1 MASSQV
7 DMSSEEHMQTVL
19 ERQLNGLRSEDRG
32 RLKIA
37 TYATKLDRTILCFS
51 SVCAIIAGAL
61 NPLVPVI
68 YGLLVGVFNGFA
80 TGSVDAAELRS
91 KISTFSL
98 YYVYLSIGLFVF
110 TYLATVGFYYSGER
124 ITRAFRIAYLSAIIR
139 QNMAFF
145 DVLRPGEISN
155 RIMSDM
161 GILQEAITSK
171 ASTMLSAIATF
182 CAAFIIAFVMYW
194 KTALIL
200 TPFFVAML
208 LMFSVGGAYTVRHQ
222 KQSRESGLGMQ
233 NFVRQRYSLSLG
245 QAAQAER
252 KAQNMVAGLV
262 ASMNAMPCLIY
273 ALSFWAGSIF
283 LVKGEMSVTDITTTT
298 LAVTI
303 GVFAI
308 IRIAPSLQALT
319 SGVAITGS
327 LLETI
332 ARRSPQDP
340 LVADGDKL
348 TNVVGDILFD
358 QVDLVYPSRSQAKVL
373 DRVTLKFAA
382 DKKTA
387 IVGPS
392 GGGKSSIIG
401 LIERFYEPT
410 HGAITIDGQ
419 DIQAFNL
426 RWLRQQIGLVDQ
438 DPILLDVSILDNI
451 YYGCSNVNDAASESA
466 RLEKVVDAAKK
477 AYAHDFIMALPEG
490 YQTRVGEKGL
500 QLSGGQRQRIAIAR
514 ALVRDPK
521 ILLLDE
527 ATSALD
533 TSSEKAVQ
541 AAIDAAAEQRTTVV
555 IAHRLS
561 TIKNADSIVVL
572 AQGKVVDQGT
582 HVELMARN
590 GLYAELIEKQQ
601 IKENGQDA
609 SNSLHTYDEGIIMLN
624 DSLDHGSNSDDEKNG
639 ASVTARVVETPNDT
653 SYNPSARGALSFI
666 FFMSRPDWKLLL
678 IGLACAILAGLEIP
692 VQSIFFA
699 KLLTITGLPQAQYSQ
714 LRHGVN
720 LWTGLYVALAGAGF
734 ILWLGLGITLSCAT
748 QKLSQ
753 RVREI
758 CCHRIT
764 VQDMAFFDQSK
775 NSPSALS
782 SVLSKSTD
790 DLAGMGGPVLGGILT
805 FISTIV
811 GGIVVS
817 LAIGWKLALVC
828 TATIPVVVACGW
840 LRLQVLAAFDARIR
854 QSGVD
859 SAAYAGQIV
868 RSMRTVASLGLEE
881 QALML
886 YDGFLA
892 KRAAKSL
899 QSILIA
905 SGLYAASQSVV
916 YLCAALAFWYG
927 GTLIANRE
935 YSDFQVYVCF
945 VCLISGS
952 QIAGSIFTFAPDAGK
967 AMHAAQDLQYIV
979 QLNDPENEVQWRPA
993 ESGILEH
1000 KRTEHELLHGLEP
1013 CQVAFKNVSFSY
1025 PSRPDTCA
1033 LDNFTITVEPGQTL
1047 ALEPVVFSGTMRENI
1062 AVDLVGQ
1069 VSDDDILAACR
1080 QANIL
1085 DFVHSLPDGL
1095 SSIVGTGGSM
1105 LSGGQKQRITI
1116 ARAFLRKSK
1125 LLLLDEATSALDSE
1139 SEAIVQAAIDAVKKN
1154 RTTIMVAH
1162 RLSTVMNADII
1173 CVMREGS
1180 IVEIGNSKQ
1189 LMARRGLFWEMM
1201 IEGQQ
1206 AKVYNSDKSI
1216 GACEENLGLALTVCR
1231 TQMDAP
1237 RKTTPYISYKARI
1250 GAYTT
1255 FGTSIRHPMET
1266 EFIVVRREKPK
1277 PRRGTMFKS
1286 EVTNEI
1292 HLQNY
1297 PCQSSPLPSSSSK
1310 PSIGTSPLN
1319 FTPGFTSLKM
1329 SSGIQDLL
1337 SPAEPLPIQSRD
1349 FVVWQKQQGQT
1360 GEHQRQVEYWVK
1372 QLEGSHPARF
1382 LCDKP
1387 RQTIP
1392 SGAAEKQQVEL
1403 SGSLYRD
1410 LQDFCKVH
1418 EVTPFTVLLT
1428 AFRTT
1433 HYRLTGVDDATVGTL
1448 KESRNGQR
1456 PEGMIDFL
1464 ANLQCIRIRI
1474 EDDQSF
1480 EQLVRQVHRTTADAH
1495 ANQDVPFEKIVS
1507 ELPID
1512 IRDGSTNPVV
1522 QLVFSL
1528 HSKKDLGRS
1537 TFDSLEMEQLSVVP
1551 GSRLDLEFH
1560 LFQEAECIRGTVLFA
1575 TELYHQR
1582 TISGM
1587 VAVFYEVLK
1596 RGLEEPQTPVA
1607 SLHLTDGSSMLRE
1620 MGLLEI
1626 KRTMYARDSSV
1637 VEAFQRQ
1644 ALASPSVV
1652 AVKDSAGELTYAQL
1666 DQRSGRLAN
1675 WLTQAGIPAETL
1687 IGVLAPRSCQTIVA
1701 FLGILKANLAYMPL
1715 DIRLPKSRIE
1725 AILSAVPGHKLL
1737 LLGQDVPAPAI
1748 QAADVEFLSIADILH
1763 RSSQA
1768 DRACNG
1774 LAAASVAPSATSLAY
1789 VMFTS
1794 GSTGKPKGV
1803 MVEHRGILRAADVL
1817 SRIWGAVPVAHM
1829 TNIAFDTSTSEI
1841 YTPLLNGG
1849 TIICI
1854 DDMTALD
1861 GVRLGDLFNRERVEV
1876 AVFPPAFL
1884 KECLVA
1890 SPTTIQALRVL
1901 FTAGDRLD
1909 AQDASKI
1916 LQLVKGGVYNSYGPT
1931 ENSVLS
1937 TLYRILPE
1945 ERCVNGVPIGRAVSN
1960 SGAYV
1965 MDMQQRLVPIGVLGE
1980 LVVTGDGVARGYT
1993 DPERDRDRFVR
2004 VVIDGVSVKAY
2015 RTGDYVRYRPMDG
2028 QLEFFGRMDYQ
2039 VKIRG
2044 HRIELGEVEHALLAY
2059 ESVDDAVTV
2068 VRDVEGQEPELV
2080 SFITISDGQGF
2091 SEWETV
2097 DSNSE
2102 QGQVETWREHFDV
2115 TAYAGIDNIDPSKLG
2130 RDFVGWTS
2138 MYDGSEIDRNEM
2150 EEWLD
2155 DTITAI
2161 LDGGEPRNVLE
2172 VGTGSGMILF
2182 NLPKSLQSY
2191 VGLELAEQ
2199 AATFANK
2206 AAQSVPSLRGKVEV
2220 RVGTVTDVSR
2230 TDRLNSPDLVV
2241 INSTAQYFP
2250 TPEYLLKAIEDLLR
2264 LDSVERLFFGDVR
2277 SYALYREFQ
2286 VTQALHITSTA
2297 TPGAI
2302 RQNMTAIERAEEELL
2317 IDPAFFTALETRLP
2331 DLVDHVEILPKRM
2344 RATNEL
2350 SCYRYAAVIYRKHQK
2365 EWSQPIYQV
2374 DEGQWIDFV
2383 SHQLDRQSLL
2393 QLLESLPI
2401 TAVAAVSNIPYSKT
2415 IFERCVLKSLDSA
2428 ADEKLDGN
2436 DWVRSCHEAARS
2448 TSSLSVVDLHEVAHL
2463 ANFSVE
2469 VSWARQASQSGGLDA
2484 VFHRYTPRIAGARV
2498 LFRFPTDH
2506 HGRAFHSLTNRPLQ
2520 QRLKQRVEE
2529 QLRNKLKVKLPSY
2542 MVPSVIRVLD
2552 KMPINDNGK
2561 VDRRALTKSA
2571 HIVKANRSSAARM
2584 LPRNDVERALC
2595 EEFTSVLGEE
2605 VGITDS
2611 FYDLGGHSLQ
2621 AARLVSRINR
2631 RLMCRLYVFDL
2642 LNSPTPAAL
2651 GDIIPTRSTEGL
2663 SDEPTWHFEHHRRL
2677 HSRLTVVLIHGL
2689 WGQGSI
2695 FSPLIPFL
2703 DDIFDVLVIH
2713 DPYFGRSDGPKTIP
2727 RWAELY
2733 LNHVEKQISPGHGLI
2748 FGGYSLGGLIAYEM
2762 ASLWRVRHG
2771 EYPASL
2777 VLLDAATYT
2786 NSVHDNES
2794 EKEINY
2800 ALTLFGE
2807 NQKQLILDHFN
2818 KVAPLAGEPIQ
2829 PPEYHGECL
2838 CLITPESAAA
2848 GATEWWTARCPV
2860 LRVQHIDSTHH
2871 ALLDGSR
2878 IRAVGRLVNEHC
2890 CQIAGNLGPITP

>member
-19 ERQLNGLRSEDRG
+19 ERQLNGLRSDDRG
-32 RLKIA
+32 RLKIV

-145 DVLRPGEISN
+145 DVLRLGEISN

-200 TPFFVAML
+200 TPFFIAML

-222 KQSRESGLGMQ
+222 KQSREKYSYAAGIPEEAFGAIRQVAAFGMQ

-245 QAAQAER
+245 QAARAER

-451 YYGCSNVNDAASESA
+451 YYSCSNVNDAASESA

-590 GLYAELIEKQQ
+590 GLYADLIEKQQ

-609 SNSLHTYDEGIIMLN
+609 SSSLHTCDEGIIMLN

-639 ASVTARVVETPNDT
+639 ASVTARVVEAPNDT

-734 ILWLGLGITLSCAT
+734 ILWLGLGITLSYAT

-764 VQDMAFFDQSK
+764 VQNMAFFDQSK

-979 QLNDPENEVQWRPA
+979 ELNDPGNEVQWRPA

-1025 PSRPDTCA
+1025 PSRPDKCA

-1047 ALEPVVFSGTMRENI
+1047 ALVGQSGSGKSTCLSLLARFYPFHQGQILVDGHDIRSLDLKTYRSTISLISQEPVVFSGTMRENI
-1062 AVDLVGQ
+1062 AVGLVGQ

-1189 LMARRGLFWEMM
+1189 LMARRGLFWEM
-1201 IEGQQ
+1201 
-1206 AKVYNSDKSI
+1206 
-1216 GACEENLGLALTVCR
+1216 
-1231 TQMDAP
+1231 
-1237 RKTTPYISYKARI
+1237 
-1250 GAYTT
+1250 
-1255 FGTSIRHPMET
+1255 
-1266 EFIVVRREKPK
+1266 
-1277 PRRGTMFKS
+1277 
-1286 EVTNEI
+1286 
-1292 HLQNY
+1292 
-1297 PCQSSPLPSSSSK
+1297 
-1310 PSIGTSPLN
+1310 
-1319 FTPGFTSLKM
+1319 
-1329 SSGIQDLL
+1329 
-1337 SPAEPLPIQSRD
+1337 
-1349 FVVWQKQQGQT
+1349 
-1360 GEHQRQVEYWVK
+1360 
-1372 QLEGSHPARF
+1372 
-1382 LCDKP
+1382 
-1387 RQTIP
+1387 
-1392 SGAAEKQQVEL
+1392 
-1403 SGSLYRD
+1403 
-1410 LQDFCKVH
+1410 
-1418 EVTPFTVLLT
+1418 
-1428 AFRTT
+1428 
-1433 HYRLTGVDDATVGTL
+1433 VG
-1448 KESRNGQR
+1448 
-1456 PEGMIDFL
+1456 M
-1464 ANLQCIRIRI
+1464 
-1474 EDDQSF
+1474 
-1480 EQLVRQVHRTTADAH
+1480 
-1495 ANQDVPFEKIVS
+1495 
-1507 ELPID
+1507 
-1512 IRDGSTNPVV
+1512 
-1522 QLVFSL
+1522 
-1528 HSKKDLGRS
+1528 
-1537 TFDSLEMEQLSVVP
+1537 
-1551 GSRLDLEFH
+1551 
-1560 LFQEAECIRGTVLFA
+1560 
-1575 TELYHQR
+1575 
-1582 TISGM
+1582 
-1587 VAVFYEVLK
+1587 
-1596 RGLEEPQTPVA
+1596 
-1607 SLHLTDGSSMLRE
+1607 
-1620 MGLLEI
+1620 
-1626 KRTMYARDSSV
+1626 
-1637 VEAFQRQ
+1637 
-1644 ALASPSVV
+1644 
-1652 AVKDSAGELTYAQL
+1652 
-1666 DQRSGRLAN
+1666 
-1675 WLTQAGIPAETL
+1675 
-1687 IGVLAPRSCQTIVA
+1687 
-1701 FLGILKANLAYMPL
+1701 
-1715 DIRLPKSRIE
+1715 
-1725 AILSAVPGHKLL
+1725 
-1737 LLGQDVPAPAI
+1737 
-1748 QAADVEFLSIADILH
+1748 
-1763 RSSQA
+1763 
-1768 DRACNG
+1768 
-1774 LAAASVAPSATSLAY
+1774 
-1789 VMFTS
+1789 
-1794 GSTGKPKGV
+1794 
-1803 MVEHRGILRAADVL
+1803 
-1817 SRIWGAVPVAHM
+1817 
-1829 TNIAFDTSTSEI
+1829 
-1841 YTPLLNGG
+1841 
-1849 TIICI
+1849 
-1854 DDMTALD
+1854 
-1861 GVRLGDLFNRERVEV
+1861 
-1876 AVFPPAFL
+1876 
-1884 KECLVA
+1884 
-1890 SPTTIQALRVL
+1890 
-1901 FTAGDRLD
+1901 
-1909 AQDASKI
+1909 
-1916 LQLVKGGVYNSYGPT
+1916 
-1931 ENSVLS
+1931 
-1937 TLYRILPE
+1937 
-1945 ERCVNGVPIGRAVSN
+1945 
-1960 SGAYV
+1960 
-1965 MDMQQRLVPIGVLGE
+1965 
-1980 LVVTGDGVARGYT
+1980 
-1993 DPERDRDRFVR
+1993 
-2004 VVIDGVSVKAY
+2004 
-2015 RTGDYVRYRPMDG
+2015 
-2028 QLEFFGRMDYQ
+2028 
-2039 VKIRG
+2039 
-2044 HRIELGEVEHALLAY
+2044 
-2059 ESVDDAVTV
+2059 
-2068 VRDVEGQEPELV
+2068 
-2080 SFITISDGQGF
+2080 
-2091 SEWETV
+2091 
-2097 DSNSE
+2097 
-2102 QGQVETWREHFDV
+2102 
-2115 TAYAGIDNIDPSKLG
+2115 
-2130 RDFVGWTS
+2130 
-2138 MYDGSEIDRNEM
+2138 
-2150 EEWLD
+2150 
-2155 DTITAI
+2155 
-2161 LDGGEPRNVLE
+2161 
-2172 VGTGSGMILF
+2172 
-2182 NLPKSLQSY
+2182 
-2191 VGLELAEQ
+2191 
-2199 AATFANK
+2199 
-2206 AAQSVPSLRGKVEV
+2206 
-2220 RVGTVTDVSR
+2220 
-2230 TDRLNSPDLVV
+2230 
-2241 INSTAQYFP
+2241 
-2250 TPEYLLKAIEDLLR
+2250 
-2264 LDSVERLFFGDVR
+2264 
-2277 SYALYREFQ
+2277 
-2286 VTQALHITSTA
+2286 
-2297 TPGAI
+2297 
-2302 RQNMTAIERAEEELL
+2302 
-2317 IDPAFFTALETRLP
+2317 
-2331 DLVDHVEILPKRM
+2331 
-2344 RATNEL
+2344 
-2350 SCYRYAAVIYRKHQK
+2350 
-2365 EWSQPIYQV
+2365 
-2374 DEGQWIDFV
+2374 
-2383 SHQLDRQSLL
+2383 QSL
-2393 QLLESLPI
+2393 
-2401 TAVAAVSNIPYSKT
+2401 
-2415 IFERCVLKSLDSA
+2415 D
-2428 ADEKLDGN
+2428 
-2436 DWVRSCHEAARS
+2436 
-2448 TSSLSVVDLHEVAHL
+2448 
-2463 ANFSVE
+2463 
-2469 VSWARQASQSGGLDA
+2469 
-2484 VFHRYTPRIAGARV
+2484 
-2498 LFRFPTDH
+2498 
-2506 HGRAFHSLTNRPLQ
+2506 
-2520 QRLKQRVEE
+2520 
-2529 QLRNKLKVKLPSY
+2529 
-2542 MVPSVIRVLD
+2542 
-2552 KMPINDNGK
+2552 
-2561 VDRRALTKSA
+2561 
-2571 HIVKANRSSAARM
+2571 
-2584 LPRNDVERALC
+2584 
-2595 EEFTSVLGEE
+2595 
-2605 VGITDS
+2605 
-2611 FYDLGGHSLQ
+2611 
-2621 AARLVSRINR
+2621 
-2631 RLMCRLYVFDL
+2631 
-2642 LNSPTPAAL
+2642 
-2651 GDIIPTRSTEGL
+2651 
-2663 SDEPTWHFEHHRRL
+2663 
-2677 HSRLTVVLIHGL
+2677 
-2689 WGQGSI
+2689 
-2695 FSPLIPFL
+2695 
-2703 DDIFDVLVIH
+2703 
-2713 DPYFGRSDGPKTIP
+2713 
-2727 RWAELY
+2727 
-2733 LNHVEKQISPGHGLI
+2733 
-2748 FGGYSLGGLIAYEM
+2748 
-2762 ASLWRVRHG
+2762 
-2771 EYPASL
+2771 
-2777 VLLDAATYT
+2777 
-2786 NSVHDNES
+2786 
-2794 EKEINY
+2794 
-2800 ALTLFGE
+2800 
-2807 NQKQLILDHFN
+2807 
-2818 KVAPLAGEPIQ
+2818 
-2829 PPEYHGECL
+2829 
-2838 CLITPESAAA
+2838 
-2848 GATEWWTARCPV
+2848 
-2860 LRVQHIDSTHH
+2860 
-2871 ALLDGSR
+2871 
-2878 IRAVGRLVNEHC
+2878 
-2890 CQIAGNLGPITP
+2890 

>member
-1 MASSQV
+1 M
-7 DMSSEEHMQTVL
+7 
-19 ERQLNGLRSEDRG
+19 
-32 RLKIA
+32 
-37 TYATKLDRTILCFS
+37 
-51 SVCAIIAGAL
+51 
-61 NPLVPVI
+61 
-68 YGLLVGVFNGFA
+68 
-80 TGSVDAAELRS
+80 
-91 KISTFSL
+91 
-98 YYVYLSIGLFVF
+98 
-110 TYLATVGFYYSGER
+110 
-124 ITRAFRIAYLSAIIR
+124 
-139 QNMAFF
+139 
-145 DVLRPGEISN
+145 
-155 RIMSDM
+155 
-161 GILQEAITSK
+161 
-171 ASTMLSAIATF
+171 
-182 CAAFIIAFVMYW
+182 
-194 KTALIL
+194 
-200 TPFFVAML
+200 
-208 LMFSVGGAYTVRHQ
+208 
-222 KQSRESGLGMQ
+222 
-233 NFVRQRYSLSLG
+233 
-245 QAAQAER
+245 
-252 KAQNMVAGLV
+252 
-262 ASMNAMPCLIY
+262 
-273 ALSFWAGSIF
+273 
-283 LVKGEMSVTDITTTT
+283 
-298 LAVTI
+298 
-303 GVFAI
+303 
-308 IRIAPSLQALT
+308 
-319 SGVAITGS
+319 
-327 LLETI
+327 
-332 ARRSPQDP
+332 
-340 LVADGDKL
+340 
-348 TNVVGDILFD
+348 
-358 QVDLVYPSRSQAKVL
+358 
-373 DRVTLKFAA
+373 
-382 DKKTA
+382 
-387 IVGPS
+387 
-392 GGGKSSIIG
+392 
-401 LIERFYEPT
+401 
-410 HGAITIDGQ
+410 
-419 DIQAFNL
+419 
-426 RWLRQQIGLVDQ
+426 
-438 DPILLDVSILDNI
+438 
-451 YYGCSNVNDAASESA
+451 
-466 RLEKVVDAAKK
+466 
-477 AYAHDFIMALPEG
+477 
-490 YQTRVGEKGL
+490 
-500 QLSGGQRQRIAIAR
+500 
-514 ALVRDPK
+514 
-521 ILLLDE
+521 
-527 ATSALD
+527 
-533 TSSEKAVQ
+533 
-541 AAIDAAAEQRTTVV
+541 AEQ
-555 IAHRLS
+555 
-561 TIKNADSIVVL
+561 
-572 AQGKVVDQGT
+572 
-582 HVELMARN
+582 
-590 GLYAELIEKQQ
+590 
-601 IKENGQDA
+601 
-609 SNSLHTYDEGIIMLN
+609 
-624 DSLDHGSNSDDEKNG
+624 
-639 ASVTARVVETPNDT
+639 
-653 SYNPSARGALSFI
+653 
-666 FFMSRPDWKLLL
+666 
-678 IGLACAILAGLEIP
+678 
-692 VQSIFFA
+692 
-699 KLLTITGLPQAQYSQ
+699 
-714 LRHGVN
+714 
-720 LWTGLYVALAGAGF
+720 
-734 ILWLGLGITLSCAT
+734 
-748 QKLSQ
+748 
-753 RVREI
+753 
-758 CCHRIT
+758 
-764 VQDMAFFDQSK
+764 
-775 NSPSALS
+775 
-782 SVLSKSTD
+782 
-790 DLAGMGGPVLGGILT
+790 
-805 FISTIV
+805 
-811 GGIVVS
+811 
-817 LAIGWKLALVC
+817 
-828 TATIPVVVACGW
+828 
-840 LRLQVLAAFDARIR
+840 
-854 QSGVD
+854 
-859 SAAYAGQIV
+859 
-868 RSMRTVASLGLEE
+868 
-881 QALML
+881 
-886 YDGFLA
+886 
-892 KRAAKSL
+892 
-899 QSILIA
+899 
-905 SGLYAASQSVV
+905 
-916 YLCAALAFWYG
+916 
-927 GTLIANRE
+927 
-935 YSDFQVYVCF
+935 
-945 VCLISGS
+945 
-952 QIAGSIFTFAPDAGK
+952 
-967 AMHAAQDLQYIV
+967 
-979 QLNDPENEVQWRPA
+979 
-993 ESGILEH
+993 
-1000 KRTEHELLHGLEP
+1000 
-1013 CQVAFKNVSFSY
+1013 
-1025 PSRPDTCA
+1025 
-1033 LDNFTITVEPGQTL
+1033 
-1047 ALEPVVFSGTMRENI
+1047 
-1062 AVDLVGQ
+1062 
-1069 VSDDDILAACR
+1069 
-1080 QANIL
+1080 
-1085 DFVHSLPDGL
+1085 
-1095 SSIVGTGGSM
+1095 
-1105 LSGGQKQRITI
+1105 
-1116 ARAFLRKSK
+1116 
-1125 LLLLDEATSALDSE
+1125 
-1139 SEAIVQAAIDAVKKN
+1139 
-1154 RTTIMVAH
+1154 
-1162 RLSTVMNADII
+1162 
-1173 CVMREGS
+1173 
-1180 IVEIGNSKQ
+1180 
-1189 LMARRGLFWEMM
+1189 M

-1206 AKVYNSDKSI
+1206 AKVYNSDKNI

-1250 GAYTT
+1250 GAYAT

-1277 PRRGTMFKS
+1277 PLGVIYRWHR
-1286 EVTNEI
+1286 
-1292 HLQNY
+1292 
-1297 PCQSSPLPSSSSK
+1297 
-1310 PSIGTSPLN
+1310 TSPLN
-1319 FTPGFTSLKM
+1319 YPPGFTSPKM

-1410 LQDFCKVH
+1410 LQDFCKLH

-1448 KESRNGQR
+1448 KERRNGQR

-1464 ANLQCIRIRI
+1464 SNLQCIRIRI

-1512 IRDGSTNPVV
+1512 IRDGSRNPVV

-1537 TFDSLEMEQLSVVP
+1537 TFDSLDMEQLSVVS

-1575 TELYHQR
+1575 TELYNQR

-1666 DQRSGRLAN
+1666 DERSEKLAN

-1748 QAADVEFLSIADILH
+1748 QAADVEFVSIADILH

-1861 GVRLGDLFNRERVEV
+1861 GVRLGDLFKRERVEV

-2068 VRDVEGQEPELV
+2068 VRDAEGQEPELV

-2155 DTITAI
+2155 DTMTAI

-2182 NLPKSLQSY
+2182 NLPESLQSY

-2241 INSTAQYFP
+2241 VNSTAQYFP

-2302 RQNMTAIERAEEELL
+2302 RQKMTAIERAEEELL

-2365 EWSQPIYQV
+2365 ERSQPIYQV

-2415 IFERCVLKSLDSA
+2415 IFERCVLESLDSA

-2663 SDEPTWHFEHHRRL
+2663 SDEPTWHFEHHRRS
-2677 HSRLTVVLIHGL
+2677 HSRLTIVLIHGL

-2695 FSPLIPFL
+2695 FSPLVPFL
-2703 DDIFDVLVIH
+2703 DDILDVLVIH
-2713 DPYFGRSDGPKTIP
+2713 DPFFGRSEGPETIP

-2748 FGGYSLGGLIAYEM
+2748 LGGYSLGGLIVYEM
-2762 ASLWRVRHG
+2762 ASLWRARHG

-2807 NQKQLILDHFN
+2807 TQKQLILDHFN
-2818 KVAPLAGEPIQ
+2818 KVAPLAREPIQ

-2838 CLITPESAAA
+2838 CVITPESAAA
-2848 GATEWWTARCPV
+2848 GATEWWTARCPG
-2860 LRVQHIDSTHH
+2860 LRVQYIDSTHH